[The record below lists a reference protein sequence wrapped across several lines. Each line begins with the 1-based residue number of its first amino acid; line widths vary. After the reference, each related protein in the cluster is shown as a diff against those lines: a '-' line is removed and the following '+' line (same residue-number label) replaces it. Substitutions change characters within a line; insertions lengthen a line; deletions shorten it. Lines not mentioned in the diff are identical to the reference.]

1 MGKICCLPFPRQ
13 TEELAN
19 KQKKWGGIDLRPIII
34 LMKYLYLPLLLL
46 FAACAFVAC
55 GDDADD
61 DFWGAGGQGN
71 TQPVLPATGAEKHRL
86 EVPAMEL
93 GNDFIAHYDGDV
105 MTYCLEY
112 DRSKWHSRWIAFRF
126 DNKTRAKNVSRK
138 DYGIRPQYP
147 ADPKLPTGVAIPSDA
162 SFNGYD
168 HGHLCASADR
178 LYSRTANDQTFY
190 MTNMSP
196 MISNFN
202 GGYWATLEGLVQS
215 LGRNVNFSD
224 TLYVVKGGT
233 IQDGMFS
240 QRVASGRIV
249 VPKYYFMAL
258 LRYRGGTYSAIA
270 FWMEHKDYGNNF
282 NNQANFATMKQHT
295 VSVDQ
300 LESLTGIDFFH
311 NLPDA
316 VEVLVEKQ
324 CTPSEWGM

>member
-1 MGKICCLPFPRQ
+1 
-13 TEELAN
+13 
-19 KQKKWGGIDLRPIII
+19 
-34 LMKYLYLPLLLL
+34 MKYSHSHFLLPLFLL
-46 FAACAFVAC
+46 FTACAFVAC
-55 GDDADD
+55 GDDDD
-61 DFWGAGGQGN
+61 NDFWATGGSSN
-71 TQPVLPATGAEKHRL
+71 TQPVLPATGAEQHRL
-86 EVPAMEL
+86 EVPEML
-93 GNDFIAHYDGDV
+93 PGNDFIAHYDGNV

-112 DRSKWHSRWIAFRF
+112 DRSKWHSRWVAFRF
-126 DNKTRAKNVSRK
+126 DNQTRPKKVSRK

-147 ADPKLPTGVAIPSDA
+147 ADPKLSSAVAIPSDA
-162 SFNGYD
+162 SFNGYQ

-196 MISNFN
+196 MIANFN
-202 GGYWATLEGLVQS
+202 SGYWATLESLIQS

-240 QRVASGRIV
+240 NRVASSRIV
-249 VPKYYFMAL
+249 VPKYYYMAL

-282 NNQANFATMKQHT
+282 DNQANFATMKQHA
-295 VSVDQ
+295 VSVDE
-300 LESLTGIDFFH
+300 LEEKTGINFFH

-316 VEVLVEKQ
+316 VEVQVERQ

>member
-1 MGKICCLPFPRQ
+1 M
-13 TEELAN
+13 
-19 KQKKWGGIDLRPIII
+19 
-34 LMKYLYLPLLLL
+34 
-46 FAACAFVAC
+46 AC
-55 GDDADD
+55 GDDEN
-61 DFWGAGGQGN
+61 DFWWAGGSSN
-71 TQPVLPATGAEKHRL
+71 TQPVLPASGAEQHRL

-112 DRSKWHSRWIAFRF
+112 DRSKWHSRWVAFRF
-126 DNKTRAKNVSRK
+126 DGRTRPKKVSRK
-138 DYGIRPQYP
+138 DYSIRPQYP
-147 ADPKLPTGVAIPSDA
+147 ADPKLPTEVAIPSDA

-196 MISNFN
+196 MIGNFN
-202 GGYWATLEGLVQS
+202 QGYWVTLEGLVQS
-215 LGRNVNFSD
+215 LGRNTSFSD

-240 QRVASGRIV
+240 KRVASNRIV
-249 VPKYYFMAL
+249 VPKYYYMAL

-270 FWMEHKDYGNNF
+270 FWVEHKDYGYDNKF
-282 NNQANFATMKQHT
+282 KAPQPIMRQHA
-295 VSVDQ
+295 VSVDE
-300 LESLTGIDFFH
+300 LEEKTGINFFH

-316 VEVLVEKQ
+316 VEVQVERQ
-324 CTPSEWGM
+324 CAPSEWRM

>member
-1 MGKICCLPFPRQ
+1 M
-13 TEELAN
+13 
-19 KQKKWGGIDLRPIII
+19 
-34 LMKYLYLPLLLL
+34 
-46 FAACAFVAC
+46 AC
-55 GDDADD
+55 GDDEN
-61 DFWGAGGQGN
+61 DFWWAGGSSN
-71 TQPVLPATGAEKHRL
+71 TQPVLPASGAEQHRL

-112 DRSKWHSRWIAFRF
+112 DRSKWHSRWVAFRF

-138 DYGIRPQYP
+138 DYGTRPQYP
-147 ADPKLPTGVAIPSDA
+147 ADPKLPTEVAIPSDA

-215 LGRNVNFSD
+215 LGRNTSFSD

-240 QRVASGRIV
+240 KRVASSRIV
-249 VPKYYFMAL
+249 VPKYYYMAL

-282 NNQANFATMKQHT
+282 DNQASFATMRQHA
-295 VSVDQ
+295 VSVDE
-300 LESLTGIDFFH
+300 LEEKTGINFFH

-316 VEVLVEKQ
+316 VEVQVERQ
-324 CTPSEWGM
+324 CAPSEWGM

>member
-1 MGKICCLPFPRQ
+1 MAPIKWRAKVL
-13 TEELAN
+13 TD
-19 KQKKWGGIDLRPIII
+19 KQRWGGTDLRPIVMFS
-34 LMKYLYLPLLLL
+34 MKHLFYLPLLLL
-46 FAACAFVAC
+46 FSACAFVAC
-55 GDDADD
+55 GDDDD
-61 DFWGAGGQGN
+61 NDFWGAGGSGN

-112 DRSKWHSRWIAFRF
+112 DRSKWHSRWVAFRF
-126 DNKTRAKNVSRK
+126 DNQTRAKTSPRK
-138 DYGIRPQYP
+138 DYSILPQYP
-147 ADPKLPTGVAIPSDA
+147 ADPKLPTEVAIPSDA

-196 MISNFN
+196 MIGNFN
-202 GGYWATLEGLVQS
+202 QGYWVTLEGLVQS
-215 LGRNVNFSD
+215 LGRNTSFSD

-240 QRVASGRIV
+240 KRVASNRIV
-249 VPKYYFMAL
+249 VPKYYYMAL

-270 FWMEHKDYGNNF
+270 FWVEHKDYGYDNKF
-282 NNQANFATMKQHT
+282 KAPQPIMRQHA
-295 VSVDQ
+295 VSVDE
-300 LESLTGIDFFH
+300 LEEKTGINFFH

-316 VEVLVEKQ
+316 VEVQVERQ
-324 CTPSEWGM
+324 CAPSEWGM

>member
-1 MGKICCLPFPRQ
+1 MAPIRWRTKVL
-13 TEELAN
+13 TN
-19 KQKKWGGIDLRPIII
+19 KQRWGGTDLRPIVMFS
-34 LMKYLYLPLLLL
+34 MKHLFYLPLLLL
-46 FAACAFVAC
+46 FTACAFVAC
-55 GDDADD
+55 GDDDEN
-61 DFWGAGGQGN
+61 DFWGAGGSGN
-71 TQPVLPATGAEKHRL
+71 TQPVLPATGAEQHRL
-86 EVPAMEL
+86 EVPEML
-93 GNDFIAHYDGDV
+93 PGNDFIAHYDGNV

-112 DRSKWHSRWIAFRF
+112 DRSKWHSRWVAFRF
-126 DNKTRAKNVSRK
+126 DNQTRPKKVSRK
-138 DYGIRPQYP
+138 EYGIRPQYP
-147 ADPKLPTGVAIPSDA
+147 ADPKLSSAVAIPSDA
-162 SFNGYD
+162 SFNGYQ

-196 MISNFN
+196 MIGNFN
-202 GGYWATLEGLVQS
+202 SGYWATLEGLVQS

-240 QRVASGRIV
+240 NRVASSRIV
-249 VPKYYFMAL
+249 VPKYYYMAL

-282 NNQANFATMKQHT
+282 DNQANYATMKQHA
-295 VSVDQ
+295 VSVDE
-300 LESLTGIDFFH
+300 LEEKTGINFFH

-316 VEVLVEKQ
+316 VEVQVERQ

>member
-1 MGKICCLPFPRQ
+1 
-13 TEELAN
+13 
-19 KQKKWGGIDLRPIII
+19 
-34 LMKYLYLPLLLL
+34 MKHLFYLPLLLL
-46 FAACAFVAC
+46 FSACAFVAC
-55 GDDADD
+55 GDDDD
-61 DFWGAGGQGN
+61 NDFWGAGGSGN

-112 DRSKWHSRWIAFRF
+112 DRSKWHSRWVAFRF
-126 DNKTRAKNVSRK
+126 DGRTRAKNVSRK
-138 DYGIRPQYP
+138 DGDIRPKYP
-147 ADPKLPTGVAIPSDA
+147 ADPKLPTEVAIPSDA

-196 MISNFN
+196 MNGNFN
-202 GGYWATLEGLVQS
+202 QGYWVALEGLVQS
-215 LGRNVNFSD
+215 LGRNTSFSD

-240 QRVASGRIV
+240 KRVASSRIV
-249 VPKYYFMAL
+249 VPKYYYMAL

-282 NNQANFATMKQHT
+282 DNPANIATMRRHA
-295 VSVDQ
+295 VSVDE
-300 LESLTGIDFFH
+300 LEDKTGINFFH

-316 VEVLVEKQ
+316 VEVQVERQ
-324 CTPSEWGM
+324 CAPSEWGM

>member
-1 MGKICCLPFPRQ
+1 
-13 TEELAN
+13 
-19 KQKKWGGIDLRPIII
+19 
-34 LMKYLYLPLLLL
+34 MKYFHFHSHFLLPLFLL
-46 FAACAFVAC
+46 FTACAFVAC
-55 GDDADD
+55 GDDDEN
-61 DFWGAGGQGN
+61 DFWGAGGSSN
-71 TQPVLPATGAEKHRL
+71 PQPVLPATGAEQHRL
-86 EVPAMEL
+86 EVPEML
-93 GNDFIAHYDGDV
+93 PSNDFIAHYDGNV

-112 DRSKWHSRWIAFRF
+112 DRSKWHSRWVAFRF
-126 DNKTRAKNVSRK
+126 DNQTRPKKVSRK
-138 DYGIRPQYP
+138 DYSIRPQYP
-147 ADPKLPTGVAIPSDA
+147 ADPKLSSAVAIPSDA
-162 SFNGYD
+162 SFNGYQ

-196 MISNFN
+196 MIGNFN
-202 GGYWATLEGLVQS
+202 SGYWATLEGLVQS

-240 QRVASGRIV
+240 NRVASSRIV
-249 VPKYYFMAL
+249 VPKYYYMAL

-282 NNQANFATMKQHT
+282 DNQANYATMKQHA
-295 VSVDQ
+295 VSVDE
-300 LESLTGIDFFH
+300 LEEKTGINFFH

-316 VEVLVEKQ
+316 VEVQVERQ

>member
-1 MGKICCLPFPRQ
+1 MFS
-13 TEELAN
+13 
-19 KQKKWGGIDLRPIII
+19 
-34 LMKYLYLPLLLL
+34 MKHLFYLPLLLL
-46 FAACAFVAC
+46 FSACAFVAC
-55 GDDADD
+55 GDDDD
-61 DFWGAGGQGN
+61 NDFWGAGGSGN

-112 DRSKWHSRWIAFRF
+112 DRSKWHSRWVAFRF
-126 DNKTRAKNVSRK
+126 DNKTRPKKVSRK
-138 DYGIRPQYP
+138 DYGTRPQYP
-147 ADPKLPTGVAIPSDA
+147 ADPKLPSGVAIPSDA
-162 SFNGYD
+162 SFNGYQ

-215 LGRNVNFSD
+215 LGRNTSFSD

-240 QRVASGRIV
+240 NRVASSRIV
-249 VPKYYFMAL
+249 VPKYYYMAL

-270 FWMEHKDYGNNF
+270 FWMEHKDYGNSFDNP
-282 NNQANFATMKQHT
+282 ANIATMRQHA
-295 VSVDQ
+295 VSVDE
-300 LESLTGIDFFH
+300 LEEKTGINFFH

-316 VEVLVEKQ
+316 VEVQVERQ
-324 CTPSEWGM
+324 CAPSEWGM

>member
-1 MGKICCLPFPRQ
+1 MFS
-13 TEELAN
+13 
-19 KQKKWGGIDLRPIII
+19 
-34 LMKYLYLPLLLL
+34 MKHLFYLPLLLL
-46 FAACAFVAC
+46 FSACTFVAC
-55 GDDADD
+55 GDDEN
-61 DFWGAGGQGN
+61 DFWGAGGSSN
-71 TQPVLPATGAEKHRL
+71 PQPVLPASGAEQHRL
-86 EVPAMEL
+86 EVPEML
-93 GNDFIAHYDGDV
+93 PGNDFIAHYDGNV

-112 DRSKWHSRWIAFRF
+112 DRSKWHSRWVAFRF
-126 DNKTRAKNVSRK
+126 DGQTRAKNVSRK
-138 DYGIRPQYP
+138 DHSIRPQYP
-147 ADPKLPTGVAIPSDA
+147 ADPKLPTGMAIPSDA

-215 LGRNVNFSD
+215 LGRNTSFSD

-240 QRVASGRIV
+240 KRVASSHIV
-249 VPKYYFMAL
+249 VPKYYYMAL

-282 NNQANFATMKQHT
+282 NNQANFATMKQHA
-295 VSVDQ
+295 VSVDE
-300 LESLTGIDFFH
+300 LEEKTDINFFH

-316 VEVLVEKQ
+316 VEVQVERQ
-324 CTPSEWGM
+324 CAPSEWGM

>member
-1 MGKICCLPFPRQ
+1 
-13 TEELAN
+13 
-19 KQKKWGGIDLRPIII
+19 
-34 LMKYLYLPLLLL
+34 MKYLYLPFLLL

-86 EVPAMEL
+86 EVPAMKL

-112 DRSKWHSRWIAFRF
+112 DRSKWHSRWVAFRF
-126 DNKTRAKNVSRK
+126 DNKTRAKAVSRK
-138 DYGIRPQYP
+138 DYSIRPQYP
-147 ADPKLPTGVAIPSDA
+147 IDPKLPTEVAIPSDA
-162 SFNGYD
+162 SFNGYQ

-196 MISNFN
+196 MIGNFN

-240 QRVASGRIV
+240 KRVASNHIV
-249 VPKYYFMAL
+249 VPKYYYMAL

-282 NNQANFATMKQHT
+282 NSQATNATMRQHA
-295 VSVDQ
+295 VSVDE
-300 LESLTGIDFFH
+300 LETNTGIDFFH

-316 VEVLVEKQ
+316 VEVQVEKQ
-324 CTPSEWGM
+324 CAPSDWGM

>member
-1 MGKICCLPFPRQ
+1 MKKNLFIVSLCLV
-13 TEELAN
+13 L
-19 KQKKWGGIDLRPIII
+19 GGCLC
-34 LMKYLYLPLLLL
+34 
-46 FAACAFVAC
+46 FSC
-55 GDDADD
+55 GSDD
-61 DFWGAGGQGN
+61 DGIVYGQENTNPGGGPLP
-71 TQPVLPATGAEKHRL
+71 TTGKAVLSRLETPATKS
-86 EVPAMEL
+86 
-93 GNDFIAHYDGDV
+93 GNVVVSHWSVEGGDSV

-112 DRSKWHSRWIAFRF
+112 DPVKHHSRWVAFRF
-126 DNKTRAKNVSRK
+126 DGRTRANNVSRK
-138 DYGIRPQYP
+138 SYDIRPQYP
-147 ADPKLPTGVAIPSDA
+147 EDPKLNGQNAIESDA
-162 SFNGYD
+162 NFSGYD

-240 QRVASGRIV
+240 KRVASGRIV

>member
-1 MGKICCLPFPRQ
+1 
-13 TEELAN
+13 
-19 KQKKWGGIDLRPIII
+19 
-34 LMKYLYLPLLLL
+34 MKYFYLPLFLL
-46 FAACAFVAC
+46 FSACAFVAC
-55 GDDADD
+55 GDDDD
-61 DFWGAGGQGN
+61 DNFWGPGSGN
-71 TQPVLPATGAEKHRL
+71 TQPVLPATGAEKQRL

-93 GNDFIAHYDGDV
+93 GNDFIAHYDGNV

-112 DRSKWHSRWIAFRF
+112 DRSKWHSRWVAFRF
-126 DNKTRAKNVSRK
+126 DNKTRAKAVSRK
-138 DYGIRPQYP
+138 DYNIRPQYP
-147 ADPKLPTGVAIPSDA
+147 IDPKLPTEVAIPSDA
-162 SFNGYD
+162 SFNGYQ

-196 MISNFN
+196 MIGNFN

-240 QRVASGRIV
+240 KRVASNCIV
-249 VPKYYFMAL
+249 VPKYYYMAL

-282 NNQANFATMKQHT
+282 NSQATNATMRQHA
-295 VSVDQ
+295 VSVDE
-300 LESLTGIDFFH
+300 LEEKTGINFFH

-316 VEVLVEKQ
+316 VEVQVEKQ
-324 CTPSEWGM
+324 CAPSDWGM

>member
-1 MGKICCLPFPRQ
+1 
-13 TEELAN
+13 
-19 KQKKWGGIDLRPIII
+19 
-34 LMKYLYLPLLLL
+34 MKHLFYLPLFLLL
-46 FAACAFVAC
+46 SACAFVAC
-55 GDDADD
+55 GDDDD
-61 DFWGAGGQGN
+61 DNFWGPGSGN
-71 TQPVLPATGAEKHRL
+71 TQPVLPATGAEKQRL

-93 GNDFIAHYDGDV
+93 GNDFIAHYDGNV

-112 DRSKWHSRWIAFRF
+112 DRSKWHSRWVAFRF
-126 DNKTRAKNVSRK
+126 DNKTRAKKVSRK
-138 DYGIRPQYP
+138 DYGVRPQYP

-196 MISNFN
+196 MIGNFN
-202 GGYWATLEGLVQS
+202 QGYWVTLEGLVQS
-215 LGRNVNFSD
+215 LVRNTSFSD

-240 QRVASGRIV
+240 KRVASNRIV
-249 VPKYYFMAL
+249 VPKYYYMAL

-270 FWMEHKDYGNNF
+270 FWVEHKDYGYDDKF
-282 NNQANFATMKQHT
+282 HAPQPIMRQHA
-295 VSVDQ
+295 VSVDE
-300 LESLTGIDFFH
+300 LETNTGIDFFH

-324 CTPSEWGM
+324 CAPSDWGM

>member
-1 MGKICCLPFPRQ
+1 
-13 TEELAN
+13 
-19 KQKKWGGIDLRPIII
+19 
-34 LMKYLYLPLLLL
+34 MKHLFYLPLLLL
-46 FAACAFVAC
+46 FSACAFVAC
-55 GDDADD
+55 GDDDD
-61 DFWGAGGQGN
+61 NDFWGAGGSGN

-112 DRSKWHSRWIAFRF
+112 DRSKWHSRWVAFRF
-126 DNKTRAKNVSRK
+126 DNKTRAKTYRRK
-138 DYGIRPQYP
+138 DYSILPQYP
-147 ADPKLPTGVAIPSDA
+147 ADPKLPTEVAIPSDA

-196 MISNFN
+196 MIGNFN
-202 GGYWATLEGLVQS
+202 QGYWVTLEGLVQS
-215 LGRNVNFSD
+215 LGRNTSFSD

-240 QRVASGRIV
+240 KRVASNRIV
-249 VPKYYFMAL
+249 VPKYYYMAL

-270 FWMEHKDYGNNF
+270 FWVEHKDYGYDNKF
-282 NNQANFATMKQHT
+282 KAPQPIMRQHA
-295 VSVDQ
+295 VSVDE
-300 LESLTGIDFFH
+300 LEEKTGINFFH

-316 VEVLVEKQ
+316 VEVQVERQ